1 MEDNQVVI
9 KLKRYTLPPVDV
21 GAEIKAKFKARCKD
35 VGMTESSVLRA
46 FAENGKVE
54 VIYNGKELMRY
65 VAEVHKNFN
74 QYSLRAAED
83 VQVIKNDIQ
92 KISSYI
98 QNLEVES
105 KMIEIYLEN
114 AMQHLDDFQRKY
126 NEKITIC
133 TRVLPTGR
141 SPYGNF

>member
-1 MEDNQVVI
+1 MVDNQIV
-9 KLKRYTLPPVDV
+9 KKSKRYTLPPVDV
-21 GAEIKAKFKARCKD
+21 GEEIKAKFKARCKD

-74 QYSLRAAED
+74 QYSLKVAED
-83 VQVIKNDIQ
+83 IQVIKNDIQ
-92 KISSYI
+92 KISSYMQI
-98 QNLEVES
+98 RGIENE
-105 KMIEIYLEN
+105 MIEVYLAN
-114 AMQHLDDFQRKY
+114 ALDRLDDFQRKY

-133 TRVLPTGR
+133 TRVLPVR
-141 SPYGNF
+141 RVNYGDF